1 MKVGRYSYMTDKIL
15 FYILNIV
22 RYYNVV
28 IAIIPS
34 NLIHILNERLI
45 KLSSSAGPEIF
56 VTRHTSRC
64 LREKI

>member
-1 MKVGRYSYMTDKIL
+1 MKVGTRTCQISIL

-22 RYYNVV
+22 RYYNV
-28 IAIIPS
+28 IAIIPP
-34 NLIHILNERLI
+34 NVIHILNGRLI

-56 VTRHTSRC
+56 VTLHTSRC